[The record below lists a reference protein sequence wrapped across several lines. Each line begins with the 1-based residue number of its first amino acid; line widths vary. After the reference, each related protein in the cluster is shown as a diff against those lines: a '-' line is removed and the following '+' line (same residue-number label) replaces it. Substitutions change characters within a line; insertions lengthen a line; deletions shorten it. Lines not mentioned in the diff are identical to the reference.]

1 MTDHS
6 NIPAVQSPI
15 PVNKIKLGL
24 NASSALV
31 LVPIQPMRTAVTG
44 VRERTN
50 TARPRTVGFA
60 LHGSRVSVGPERG
73 GVNRRGDGQSFS
85 QVCLFGRPEPSC
97 EVRRHDEV
105 SQRFIASLRLYADL
119 VEGKVSQTDQE

>member
-24 NASSALV
+24 NASNALV

-44 VRERTN
+44 VRERTK

-60 LHGSRVSVGPERG
+60 LRERESVWVQNARTRREKMTN
-73 GVNRRGDGQSFS
+73 NRLVRSA
-85 QVCLFGRPEPSC
+85 CLDAPNPP
-97 EVRRHDEV
+97 VR
-105 SQRFIASLRLYADL
+105 
-119 VEGKVSQTDQE
+119 